1 MKKQSQLGFTLIEL
15 LVVISI
21 IGMLAGLLLP
31 AVNNARE
38 TGRRT
43 VCMNNQRQLA
53 LACQSFASAK
63 NNKLPQFAIEYTAD
77 NGNGVVINWIVQLL
91 PQLEQAQIW
100 DKIVKN
106 GVIDE
111 TLRNLSLQS
120 LQCPT
125 RGSGD
130 DEGSGNAF
138 VANCG
143 YNDGKVIYSGGN
155 FQYGDSGKVNGV
167 FNDGRAYSDS
177 SSGLVT
183 KLAKALSLD
192 DIVDGQTNTVLLS
205 ENVQAGGL
213 WSSEE
218 YEVGFCWPVNW
229 DDNGNIVGLAYT
241 TDPSL
246 SYNEY
251 SAPLRINRY
260 QKDWTGG
267 AVPITARASSLH
279 PGIVVAAFVD
289 GSMKNINENVDLEVL
304 IRVMA
309 PNDKKC
315 EVSTRDLIS
324 DFNNGI
330 LDLNALN

>member
-1 MKKQSQLGFTLIEL
+1 MKKKSQLGFTLIEL

-21 IGMLAGLLLP
+21 IAMLAGLLLP

-63 NNKLPQFAIEYTAD
+63 NKLPQFAIQYTAD
-77 NGNGVVINWIVQLL
+77 NGNGLTINWIVQLL

-100 DKIVKN
+100 DKIVKE
-106 GVIDE
+106 GVIDG
-111 TLRNLSLQS
+111 TLRDISLQS

-130 DEGSGNAF
+130 DVVAGNAF

-143 YNDGKVIYSGGN
+143 YNDGVIKIVNNGY
-155 FQYGDSGKVNGV
+155 QYGDSGKYNGV
-167 FNDGRAYSDS
+167 FNDGRIFDNSI
-177 SSGLVT
+177 GKV
-183 KLAKALSLD
+183 AKAGLSLD

-205 ENVQAGGL
+205 ENVQAGSL

-218 YEVGFCWPVNW
+218 FEVGFCWPVNW
-229 DDNGNIVGLAYT
+229 DENGKIVGVNYT
-241 TDPSL
+241 DAVPDPSADL
-246 SYNEY
+246 SYF
-251 SAPLRINRY
+251 APFRINRFH
-260 QKDWTGG
+260 KDWTGSNQ
-267 AVPITARASSLH
+267 VTARASSFH
-279 PGIVVAAFVD
+279 PGLVVAAFVD
-289 GSMKNINENVDLEVL
+289 GSMKNINENVDKEVL
-304 IRVMA
+304 IRVMT

-315 EVSTRDLIS
+315 EARNLIS
-324 DFNNGI
+324 GFENGI